1 MAELSRDE
9 FLAHIEPLRCD
20 ISELVRL
27 QREANG
33 RIAKCEIR
41 IAVLE
46 DRSPNRAG
54 IMAGTVGASII
65 VGIVEMLK
73 LFRQ

>member
-9 FLAHIEPLRCD
+9 FLAHIEPLRRD
-20 ISELVRL
+20 IAELVRL
-27 QREANG
+27 QRDANG
-33 RIAKCEIR
+33 RIGKCEVR

-54 IMAGTVGASII
+54 VMGGTIGASA
-65 VGIVEMLK
+65 VMGIVELLK
-73 LFRQ
+73 LFK